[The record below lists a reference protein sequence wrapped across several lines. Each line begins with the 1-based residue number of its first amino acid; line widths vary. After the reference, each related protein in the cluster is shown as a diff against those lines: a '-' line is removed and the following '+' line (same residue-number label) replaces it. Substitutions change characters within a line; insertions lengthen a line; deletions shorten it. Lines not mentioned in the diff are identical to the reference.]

1 MSSYTRP
8 GVYITEGPFATTVP
22 TGSAIAATAFI
33 GTAARGPVVPT
44 RVDSWNQYKS
54 IYGDLTNGSDLGYA
68 VYHFFA
74 NGGRTAYVT
83 RVVSA
88 SDNKAITSAIT
99 DTTAGVDRFK
109 VQAKSPGTWAN
120 YAAATSSTTEA
131 GLRVILSAGLRNGIS
146 ETLPTGTGTPRTFN
160 MSVFFNGSQVEN
172 WTEVSL
178 DPDANQYLPTI
189 INNYSKY
196 VEVVD
201 YSTGPGVVAAG
212 ASYALDYGTYT
223 LSGASANAIV
233 DADWEDAVDGL
244 DTLTGEILIN
254 LVGQSTKARVDY
266 ATTYAEARGNGFVII
281 DPSSTATDT
290 ATITSLVD
298 SYNKSSFGAVF
309 YPMMK
314 MPDPA
319 RSGAATLRDTYPG
332 GAVAGLFTR
341 VEGERTTAKAPAGYN
356 YDLRGA
362 YGLSTSF
369 TDSQVGTLYDAHV
382 NTLKSIPGGAVI
394 INGSR
399 TLRKTDITKFIP
411 VRRSLNFIKTNIESI
426 ANVSVFEPNGERVWT
441 DIKVRL
447 SRFLSEFWSSGGL
460 KGANASEAYYIICD
474 ETNNPPYAIENGELH
489 VEVGVAMQSPAEFIV
504 INISQFAGGATS
516 TAENV

>member
-1 MSSYTRP
+1 MSYTRP
-8 GVYITEGPFATTVP
+8 GVYVSEGPFSTTVP
-22 TGSAIAATAFI
+22 TGSAVAPTAFI
-33 GTAARGPVVPT
+33 GTASRGPIVPT

-54 IYGDLTNGSDLGYA
+54 IYGDLTNNSDLGYA

-83 RVVSA
+83 RVVSS
-88 SDNKAITSAIT
+88 SDNKAQTASIT

-109 VQAKSPGTWAN
+109 VRAKSPGTWAN
-120 YAAATSSTTEA
+120 YAAATASTTET
-131 GLRVILSAGLRNGIS
+131 GLRVVLTAGLRNGVS
-146 ETLPTGTGTPRTFN
+146 ETLSGGTGTPLTFN
-160 MSVFFNGSQVEN
+160 MNVFFNGTQVES
-172 WTEVSL
+172 WSEVSL
-178 DPDANQYLPTI
+178 DPDANQYLPTTV
-189 INNYSKY
+189 NNYSKY
-196 VEVVD
+196 VDVID
-201 YSTGPGVVAAG
+201 YDTGGGVVAAG

-223 LSGASANAIV
+223 LSGASANAVV
-233 DADWEDAVDGL
+233 DADWENAVDGL
-244 DTLTGEILIN
+244 DALTGEILIN

-266 ATTYAEARGNGFVII
+266 ATTYAETRGNGFVII
-281 DPSSTATDT
+281 DPSASATDT
-290 ATITSLVD
+290 STITTLVD
-298 SYNKSSFGAVF
+298 SYNKSSYGAVF
-309 YPMMK
+309 YPLLK

-319 RSGAATLRDTYPG
+319 RSGAATLRNTFPG

-341 VEGERTTAKAPAGYN
+341 VEGERTTAKAPAGYS
-356 YDLRGA
+356 YDLRNA
-362 YGLSTSF
+362 FGLVTSF

-394 INGSR
+394 INGAR

-426 ANVSVFEPNGERVWT
+426 ANFSVFEPNGERVWT

-460 KGANASEAYYIICD
+460 KGSSAAEAYYIICD

-489 VEVGVAMQSPAEFIV
+489 VEVGVAMQSPAEFII